1 MCSKS
6 QLILRDVQSHVTTST
21 MKIHSS
27 SEIMSPIISPQTFL
41 KSLYIPFL
49 SSLPASSGRVVCIF
63 KILYEWNQ
71 AGCTPAFFLSSFT
84 QHNYFRSIQV
94 VASITVHC
102 FLLPSRIPLFGNTTV
117 CLSTHQL
124 MGICLFPLCAYFELD
139 CYVHSLTNFCVNTCL
154 HLSWVNIQERR
165 AWSIWQ
171 VHA

>member
-84 QHNYFRSIQV
+84 QHNYFERHLCCYPIHIDTYQC
-94 VASITVHC
+94 TG
-102 FLLPSRIPLFGNTTV
+102 FLLGRRDLPPHYRCVDISV
-117 CLSTHQL
+117 CV
-124 MGICLFPLCAYFELD
+124 CVCELER
-139 CYVHSLTNFCVNTCL
+139 
-154 HLSWVNIQERR
+154 ERR
-165 AWSIWQ
+165 
-171 VHA
+171 